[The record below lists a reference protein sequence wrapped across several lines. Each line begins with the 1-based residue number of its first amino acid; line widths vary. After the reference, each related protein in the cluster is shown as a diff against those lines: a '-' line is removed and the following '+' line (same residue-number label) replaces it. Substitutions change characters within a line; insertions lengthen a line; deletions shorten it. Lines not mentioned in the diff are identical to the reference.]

1 MSKREDL
8 LKTYFRLMLLVITLA
23 AIVYLVS
30 SNLYMSWYIFLAV
43 LGFSAVVFI
52 HECGHFIVAKLS
64 DINVE
69 TFSIFLPPVLLGV
82 RKTEAGFRFRILPKF
97 FPKENQ
103 PEDDG
108 DGLLSFTVG
117 KKGKAGETEYC
128 IGLIPF
134 GGFVKMLGQ
143 EDTKTVEK
151 SSDPRS
157 YANKPVSI
165 RMAVIAA
172 GVICNAISAII
183 IFMMVFLIG
192 INRIPPVVG
201 GVRPGSP
208 ASRVGLKAGDEII
221 EIAGKSKNLEFTNI
235 TMAAG
240 LSGRDEEI
248 ALKVK
253 HEDGTIEDFA
263 IVAEQMESS
272 IGTMRLFGILAPQ
285 SLTIA
290 NVSDSNELLEKTGLL
305 AGDQIKTVNGRDVQT
320 YWEFEEI
327 VQNSIVPAVTVTAER
342 VGVSGKSEVESKIK
356 LNLVAA
362 ARIKGEPASETGHIY
377 SMMPRLRIEAVSK
390 KPPAFKER
398 LICLFSGRKNDKD
411 IDTAGQL
418 QSGDII
424 LAAGDVEN
432 PTYKELRDVTT
443 EYENEKL
450 PITVLRVGS
459 DGLEQQLTITV
470 IPKRSK
476 DDNRVVI
483 GIFLVPAFDA
493 QHPIVAKTISVEDGP
508 ERLEIPR
515 GASIRAVNGVSV
527 SNFYDIVREIRRNSG
542 RRITI
547 DYRLDEQTAGDV
559 SLYVGTG
566 EDFITVRSIPAE
578 VIPFKPLERLYK
590 ARGPVDAIGMGC
602 RKAVT
607 FIVQT
612 YVSLQR
618 VITGLVSPK
627 SFMGPVGIAK
637 VSYDIVKNYPSIY
650 YVYWIGLISVLIGAF
665 NSLPILPFDGGHIV
679 FLLVEKIKGSPVS
692 EWVQGIILYIGLVLV
707 LAFVLYITFND
718 IVRSFF

>member
-1 MSKREDL
+1 MPKAKGSLINYSRLAL
-8 LKTYFRLMLLVITLA
+8 LAVITA
-23 AIVYLVS
+23 ALVYFVS
-30 SNLYMSWYIFLAV
+30 RDINKFWHIFLAV
-43 LGFSAVVFI
+43 LGFSVVVFV

-69 TFSIFLPPVLLGV
+69 TFSIFLPPVLLSV
-82 RKTEAGFRFRILPKF
+82 RKTADGFRFRILPKF

-103 PEDDG
+103 PEG
-108 DGLLSFTVG
+108 DGLLSFTLG

-151 SSDPRS
+151 SGDPRS
-157 YANKPVSI
+157 YANKPVGI

-172 GVICNAISAII
+172 GVTFNAVSAII

-192 INRIPPVVG
+192 INRIPAVVG

-208 ASRVGLKAGDEII
+208 ACRAGLKAGDEII
-221 EIAGKSKNLEFTNI
+221 EIAGKSKNLEFTTV

-240 LSGRDEEI
+240 LSGKDEKI
-248 ALKVK
+248 ALKVR
-253 HEDGTIEDFA
+253 HEDGSIEDFA
-263 IVAEQMESS
+263 LVAEPMESS
-272 IGTMRLFGILAPQ
+272 MGTMRLFGILAPQ

-290 NVSDSNELLEKTGLL
+290 NVSDSNELLEKTDLL
-305 AGDQIKTVNGRDVQT
+305 AGDQIKAVNGRDVQT
-320 YWEFEEI
+320 YREFEEI

-342 VGVSGKSEVESKIK
+342 AGVSGKSEVESKIK
-356 LNLVAA
+356 LSLVAA
-362 ARIKGEPASETGHIY
+362 DIKGQPESETGHIY
-377 SMMPRLRIEAVSK
+377 SMMPRLKIEAVSK
-390 KPPAFKER
+390 KPPSPKEK

-424 LAAGDVEN
+424 LAAGNVEN

-450 PITVLRVGS
+450 PITVLRVDS

-470 IPKRSK
+470 TPKRSK
-476 DDNRVVI
+476 DDDRVVI
-483 GIFLVPAFDA
+483 GIFLVPVFDA
-493 QHPIVAKTISVEDGP
+493 EHPIVAKTISVQDGP
-508 ERLEIPR
+508 QRLEIPR

-527 SNFYDIVREIRRNSG
+527 SNFYDIVRQIKRNVG
-542 RRITI
+542 QRITI
-547 DYRLDEQTAGDV
+547 DYRLGDGTSGDV
-559 SLYVGTG
+559 ALDIGTS
-566 EDFITVRSIPAE
+566 EDFITVQSIPAE
-578 VIPFKPLERLYK
+578 VVPFKLLERLYK
-590 ARGPVDAIGMGC
+590 AEGPVDAIGMGC

-618 VITGLVSPK
+618 VISGLVSPK

-637 VSYDIVKNYPSIY
+637 ASYDIVKNYPSIY

-665 NSLPILPFDGGHIV
+665 NSLPVLPFDGGHIV

-692 EWVQGIILYIGLVLV
+692 ERVQGIILYIGLVLV

>member
-1 MSKREDL
+1 MSKTENL
-8 LKTYFRLMLLVITLA
+8 LNSYFRLMLLVVTLA

-30 SNLYMSWYIFLAV
+30 YNLSMFWYILLAV

-69 TFSIFLPPVLLGV
+69 TFSIFMPPVLLGV
-82 RKTEAGFRFRILPKF
+82 RKTEDGFRFRILPKF

-103 PEDDG
+103 PEG
-108 DGLLSFTVG
+108 DGLLSFTLG

-151 SSDPRS
+151 SSEPRS
-157 YANKPVSI
+157 YANKPVGI
-165 RMAVIAA
+165 RTAVIAA
-172 GVICNAISAII
+172 GVTFNAVSAVI
-183 IFMMVFLIG
+183 IFMIVFLVG
-192 INRIPPVVG
+192 INRIPAVVG

-208 ASRVGLKAGDEII
+208 AQRAGLKAGDEII
-221 EIAGKSKNLEFTNI
+221 EIAGKSKNLDFTNI

-240 LSGRDEEI
+240 LSGGGEEI
-248 ALKVK
+248 ALKVR
-253 HEDGTIEDFA
+253 HEDGTIEDFT

-272 IGTMRLFGILAPQ
+272 MGSMRLFGILAPQ

-305 AGDQIKTVNGRDVQT
+305 TGDQIKAVNGRDVRT

-327 VQNSIVPAVTVTAER
+327 VQNSIAPAVTVTAER

-362 ARIKGEPASETGHIY
+362 DLKDQSESETGHIY
-377 SMMPRLRIEAVSK
+377 SMIPRLKIEAVSK
-390 KPPAFKER
+390 KPPSPKEKLIR
-398 LICLFSGRKNDKD
+398 LLIGGKNDKD

-443 EYENEKL
+443 KYENKKL
-450 PITVLRVGS
+450 PITILRVGS

-470 IPKRSK
+470 RPKRSK
-476 DDNRVVI
+476 DDGRVVI
-483 GIFLVPAFDA
+483 GIFLVPTFDA
-493 QHPIVAKTISVEDGP
+493 EHPIVAKTIRVKDGP
-508 ERLEIPR
+508 QRLEIPR

-527 SNFYDIVREIRRNSG
+527 SNFYDIVREIRRNRG

-547 DYRLDEQTAGDV
+547 DYRIDDGTSGDV
-559 SLYVGTG
+559 ALDVGTD

-590 ARGPVDAIGMGC
+590 AEGPVDAIGMGF
-602 RKAVT
+602 RKTVT

-618 VITGLVSPK
+618 VISGLVSPK

-637 VSYDIVKNYPSIY
+637 VSYDIVKNYPPIY

-665 NSLPILPFDGGHIV
+665 NSLPVLPFDGGHIV
-679 FLLVEKIKGSPVS
+679 FLLIEKIKGSPVS
-692 EWVQGIILYIGLVLV
+692 ERVQGIILYIGLVLV
-707 LAFVLYITFND
+707 LAFALYITFND
-718 IVRSFF
+718 IVRSFFS